1 MKNKKFLIA
10 AFALLF
16 ALGSCKKE
24 TTPSTTSKTKNEY
37 LTLSSWKLTAVTG
50 STNGAAPIDYFTTIA
65 LPCEKDNI
73 YTFSTNSAYSET
85 EGVTKCDPA
94 DPQTVDA
101 GNWAFATNETYLNI
115 TITGTAASYKILT
128 LDANTL
134 KLQYTEAGT
143 VYDLT
148 WTH

>member
-1 MKNKKFLIA
+1 MNNKQILVA
-10 AFALLF
+10 AAALLF
-16 ALGSCKKE
+16 TLGSCKKE
-24 TTPSTTSKTKNEY
+24 TTPSTISKTKTEY
-37 LTLSSWKLTAVTG
+37 LTLSNWKLTAVTG

-73 YTFSTNSAYSET
+73 YTFSTNSAYAET
-85 EGVTKCDPA
+85 EGLTKCDPA

-134 KLQYTEAGT
+134 KLQYTEATT